1 MHDRATTSS
10 AVLIR
15 DLLIFQLK
23 LVLDGLKDLVL
34 IQLSLGAVLFDLLFG
49 RPGRASLFYGVLRL
63 SERFDLWLN
72 LYGAA
77 KGAETTGDGLFGASR
92 AGSNSLLGRLEELAR
107 NRVEDL
113 DPLPPIASRI

>member
-1 MHDRATTSS
+1 MNAQGHTSA

-77 KGAETTGDGLFGASR
+77 RNAERTEDGLFGASR
-92 AGSNSLLGRLEELAR
+92 AGSSSLLGRLEEVVR
-107 NRVEDL
+107 NRVEVEEST
-113 DPLPPIASRI
+113 ARA